1 MVFWSK
7 TLYPVSFLNKKAI
20 PIKKYL
26 LLLSGIAIGSGSA
39 REFCRGS
46 WDMNI
51 KSERLKKLETELEDL
66 EQWMNLGLVP
76 KKDVDKHREEI
87 RSLKTKIE
95 EEKERLRFMKE
106 SGDLEEY
113 VTPKRSAARQAYA
126 EPHTLPD
133 MDGGENMTDAGLDME
148 TESFEMETVAE
159 EETESGG
166 TGAATEEEGTP
177 VEEEEDEDP
186 FSDRNR
192 WKRGI
197 LEDPDADNW

>member
-1 MVFWSK
+1 
-7 TLYPVSFLNKKAI
+7 
-20 PIKKYL
+20 
-26 LLLSGIAIGSGSA
+26 
-39 REFCRGS
+39 
-46 WDMNI
+46 MNI

-106 SGDLEEY
+106 SGEMEEY
-113 VTPKRSAARQAYA
+113 VTPKRSSARQAYA

-133 MDGGENMTDAGLDME
+133 MEVGDNMTDAGLDME
-148 TESFEMETVAE
+148 TESFDMETITE
-159 EETESGG
+159 EETEGG
-166 TGAATEEEGTP
+166 GSTEEGESTLL
-177 VEEEEDEDP
+177 EEEDDEDP

-197 LEDPDADNW
+197 LEDPDSDNW

>member
-1 MVFWSK
+1 
-7 TLYPVSFLNKKAI
+7 
-20 PIKKYL
+20 
-26 LLLSGIAIGSGSA
+26 
-39 REFCRGS
+39 
-46 WDMNI
+46 MNM

-76 KKDVDKHREEI
+76 KKDVEKHKEEI
-87 RSLKTKIE
+87 RSIQSKIN
-95 EEKERLRFMKE
+95 EEKDRLRYLKE
-106 SGDLEEY
+106 SGELEEY

-133 MDGGENMTDAGLDME
+133 MDVGEHMTDAGLDME
-148 TESFEMETVAE
+148 TEAYDMETITE
-159 EETESGG
+159 DETEGG
-166 TGAATEEEGTP
+166 GGGSTEEESTLI
-177 VEEEEDEDP
+177 EEEDEDP

>member
-1 MVFWSK
+1 
-7 TLYPVSFLNKKAI
+7 
-20 PIKKYL
+20 
-26 LLLSGIAIGSGSA
+26 
-39 REFCRGS
+39 
-46 WDMNI
+46 MNI

-76 KKDVDKHREEI
+76 KKDIDKHKEEI
-87 RSLKTKIE
+87 RSLKTKID

-113 VTPKRSAARQAYA
+113 VTPKRSAGRQAYA

-133 MDGGENMTDAGLDME
+133 MDAGSDNMTDAGLDME
-148 TESFEMETVAE
+148 TESFEMETVTE
-159 EETESGG
+159 EETESGSG
-166 TGAATEEEGTP
+166 SGSTEEEGTV

-197 LEDPDADNW
+197 LEDPDVDNW